1 VVGLEEV
8 KVATDSGLSCKEV
21 EIALGS
27 VIGAMALGYV
37 GAAKVVWNL
46 LTSQL
51 KAERDHSASLEV
63 TFNSAK
69 QKKAESP
76 Q

>member
-1 VVGLEEV
+1 MGGLDEVVKDG
-8 KVATDSGLSCKEV
+8 AGFTCKE
-21 EIALGS
+21 EMIALGS
-27 VIGAMALGYV
+27 VIVTLATALV
-37 GAAKVVWNL
+37 AVVKIGFNML
-46 LTSQL
+46 KDQL

-76 Q
+76 K